1 MEVALEPVVIE
12 RRVPADLV
20 AQSIR
25 GDREAFAAL
34 VEPSLAA
41 AMGAALIVCRSH
53 ADASDAVQDALLAA
67 WQGLD
72 RLRDPQAFPA
82 WFRTLAVRAAL
93 RAVRRR
99 ARVVELDIAE
109 SRSSVRGPVGR
120 ASHRAPGARPRLRSA
135 RARRPGAA
143 DDAPPVGCAGG
154 RGGRGAGHPGRDG
167 EVEDPRGHGTAAG
180 GVRRGGAAM
189 TRRLEDELHDLLARR
204 TSVDSRD
211 LDALRTY
218 TTRLPR
224 RRPHQRGLLAA
235 AAGILLVLS
244 MGGLLA
250 TRIQLGTSGAAP
262 QPPDPAAFAGDPRLA
277 LCGVTPDG
285 ADAIFEMA
293 HLRDYPLHLPAAYP
307 LKDLQADPDAPT
319 LVIVLRGQS
328 STTRLTGTPVPGT
341 QDLCLVVGSDPA
353 TWQQVAVVGVDTSGL
368 LAALPEPTGTPI
380 ADDLRALGRP
390 LRRAGRR
397 DLRRRRPRARADA
410 GRRTPSS
417 IPSPPE
423 VAAGDAS
430 AVIVY
435 DSDASVRA
443 ARHPSGARYHHRAPQ
458 PAGRWATT
466 TCASS
471 SAATRLRQP
480 AHLYEDVTVTASSAD
495 PGASPSRAGPSLPA
509 QMSAADCEAMSFAPD
524 RCLAVVEA
532 ALAQASLGWADV
544 AHVSI
549 AKPQPD
555 TTSLG
560 SQPVA
565 EVTFSLSDGGTRS
578 EEVRCL
584 MLGSGWQPR
593 VHRPSA
599 DPALRAV
606 RTQRRLSR
614 RAVRRHP
621 GRRARV
627 GVCDPHATRSIPR
640 PRRLP
645 SPSRSRPTTIRSPLP
660 VTSRSMSAR
669 RPCPTG
675 SCPTP
680 GCRLPTHSPGHSRSP
695 RASRSRSGPSTRLA
709 RRSSTSTSTAGT
721 RAPRTVEVFLVL
733 DVTSVTRGAMLEVRD
748 LVVR

>member
-1 MEVALEPVVIE
+1 
-12 RRVPADLV
+12 
-20 AQSIR
+20 
-25 GDREAFAAL
+25 
-34 VEPSLAA
+34 
-41 AMGAALIVCRSH
+41 
-53 ADASDAVQDALLAA
+53 
-67 WQGLD
+67 
-72 RLRDPQAFPA
+72 
-82 WFRTLAVRAAL
+82 
-93 RAVRRR
+93 
-99 ARVVELDIAE
+99 
-109 SRSSVRGPVGR
+109 
-120 ASHRAPGARPRLRSA
+120 
-135 RARRPGAA
+135 
-143 DDAPPVGCAGG
+143 
-154 RGGRGAGHPGRDG
+154 
-167 EVEDPRGHGTAAG
+167 
-180 GVRRGGAAM
+180 M

-224 RRPHQRGLLAA
+224 RHPHQRGLLAA

-307 LKDLQADPDAPT
+307 LKDLQAAPDAPT

-380 ADDLRALGRP
+380 ADDLRPWVDRCGGPGAGIFAVVVLEPGQTQVAGLRFDP
-390 LRRAGRR
+390 L
-397 DLRRRRPRARADA
+397 
-410 GRRTPSS
+410 
-417 IPSPPE
+417 PPE

-435 DSDASVRA
+435 DTTHPFAPLGTPPAPDTTIEPRSPLADGHHDLCVLVGSD
-443 ARHPSGARYHHRAPQ
+443 
-458 PAGRWATT
+458 PAT
-466 TCASS
+466 
-471 SAATRLRQP
+471 ATR
-480 AHLYEDVTVTASSAD
+480 HLYEDVTVTASSAD
-495 PGASPSRAGPSLPA
+495 PGASPSPGPSLPA

-584 MLGSGWQPR
+584 MLGSGGSLVCTDHPQIPLYTPYAPNGGYHD
-593 VHRPSA
+593 VPCGDTPGGEPGSACATPMPSIDPAAAAAAVPLEIASHDYPIAATGHLEIDVGEATLPNGILSDARLSLA
-599 DPALRAV
+599 DPFTRAFSVAQGVSLEV
-606 RTQRRLSR
+606 RSL
-614 RAVRRHP
+614 
-621 GRRARV
+621 
-627 GVCDPHATRSIPR
+627 D
-640 PRRLP
+640 
-645 SPSRSRPTTIRSPLP
+645 PSRPPF
-660 VTSRSMSAR
+660 VNVYEH
-669 RPCPTG
+669 G
-675 SCPTP
+675 WYP
-680 GCRLPTHSPGHSRSP
+680 GTE
-695 RASRSRSGPSTRLA
+695 
-709 RRSSTSTSTAGT
+709 
-721 RAPRTVEVFLVL
+721 TVEVFLVL